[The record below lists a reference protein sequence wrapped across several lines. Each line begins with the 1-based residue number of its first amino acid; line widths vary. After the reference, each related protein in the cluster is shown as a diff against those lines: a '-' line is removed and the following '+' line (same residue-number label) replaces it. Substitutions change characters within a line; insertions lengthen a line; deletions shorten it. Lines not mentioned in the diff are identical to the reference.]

1 MRAVNSTHYG
11 AGYLSHERW
20 ISYVHQ
26 ISALADMAPRS
37 VLEVG
42 VGPGVK
48 ATMVAAAFP
57 GCAYV
62 GVDID
67 AMLASDVRADVRDL
81 PFRDGQF
88 DAAFCCQVLEHIP
101 YEDFL
106 TGLGEL
112 KRVTRGRVVISLPD
126 MRPFVYLRARP
137 PASRRFLPWLWRGI
151 SLPAWPPR
159 THSFEAH
166 GQHHW
171 EIGTRGY
178 PLRRIVDDIH
188 SLGWVGVDNF
198 RMIERHYWHF
208 FILDVAPKATT
219 GKSAT

>member
-1 MRAVNSTHYG
+1 MSGSRYRS
-11 AGYLSHERW
+11 GYLSHERW
-20 ISYVHQ
+20 LSYVHQ
-26 ISALADMAPRS
+26 ISALADIAPRS

-48 ATMVAAAFP
+48 ATMVTATFP
-57 GCAYV
+57 GCTYV
-62 GVDID
+62 GTDID
-67 AMLASDVRADVRDL
+67 AALAPDVRADVRAL
-81 PFRDGQF
+81 PFGSARF
-88 DAAFCCQVLEHIP
+88 DATFCCQVLEHIP

-126 MRPFVYLRARP
+126 VRPFFYLRARP
-137 PASRRFLPWLWRGI
+137 PASRRFLPGLWRGI

-159 THSFEAH
+159 RHSFEAH

-171 EIGTRGY
+171 EIGKRGY

-188 SLGWVGVDNF
+188 SLG
-198 RMIERHYWHF
+198 
-208 FILDVAPKATT
+208 
-219 GKSAT
+219 